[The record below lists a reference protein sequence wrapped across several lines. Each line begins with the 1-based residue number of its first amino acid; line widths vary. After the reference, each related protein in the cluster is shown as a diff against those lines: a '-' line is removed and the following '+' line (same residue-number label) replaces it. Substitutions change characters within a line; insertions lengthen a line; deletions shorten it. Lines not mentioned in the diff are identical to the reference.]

1 MLAAERTFSLTF
13 SNFDLLKQKRR
24 RTTKAAAHV
33 KRRRR
38 ERERL
43 FTLFRVHNRIIC
55 RRLLRVCLYFAR
67 SPGLLFQRPTH
78 VHTHTTIAPFYIK
91 AWVSLSLLLRE
102 CGTLRGHRQPLG
114 RFFFPHFLQVILLLR
129 LLPSVVIAALSLFW
143 CFGVRMTLTWRMV
156 HLVTYPSSQSKHET
170 AIYIYFSTQQTRYF
184 SCCCCCYI
192 ARFFYRLA

>member
-38 ERERL
+38 ERKERERERERL

-67 SPGLLFQRPTH
+67 SSGLLFQRPTH

-91 AWVSLSLLLRE
+91 AWVSLSLSVVAWMWDSTRSPP
-102 CGTLRGHRQPLG
+102 TTRA
-114 RFFFPHFLQVILLLR
+114 FFFSSTFLTSHF
-129 LLPSVVIAALSLFW
+129 VIA
-143 CFGVRMTLTWRMV
+143 V
-156 HLVTYPSSQSKHET
+156 VT
-170 AIYIYFSTQQTRYF
+170 F
-184 SCCCCCYI
+184 CCYCCTESLLMLWG
-192 ARFFYRLA
+192 ADDPHLADGSPSNLPVVTV